1 MRYRMISVGKIS
13 ERFYAQGVAEY
24 LKRLT
29 PYVPWELVEG
39 LEEKVP
45 PRAGAKDIEKVLNKE
60 GERILA
66 LMGDREL
73 LVVLDSHGTMLTSE
87 ELAGCM
93 QDWHLSGVSRV
104 NLIIG
109 GPHGLAD
116 KVKKSA
122 DCSIAFSRMTFPHQ
136 LAALMTAEQ
145 IYRGFK
151 IIRGEPYHK

>member
-1 MRYRMISVGKIS
+1 MISVGKIS

-29 PYVPWELVEG
+29 PYVSWELVEG
-39 LEEKVP
+39 LEEKVS
-45 PRAGAKDIEKVLNKE
+45 PRSGAKDIEKVLNKE

-66 LMGDREL
+66 LLGDREH

-87 ELAGCM
+87 ELARCM
-93 QDWHLSGVSRV
+93 QEWHLSGVSRV

-109 GPHGLAD
+109 GPHGLAE
-116 KVKKSA
+116 KVKKRA
-122 DCSIAFSRMTFPHQ
+122 DRIIAFSRMTFPHQ
-136 LAALMTAEQ
+136 LAALITAEQ

-151 IIRGEPYHK
+151 IIKGEPYHK

>member
-1 MRYRMISVGKIS
+1 MISVGKIS

-87 ELAGCM
+87 ELADCM

-122 DCSIAFSRMTFPHQ
+122 DCIIAFSRMTFPHQ

>member
-1 MRYRMISVGKIS
+1 MISVGKIS

-93 QDWHLSGVSRV
+93 QDWHLTGVSRV

-122 DCSIAFSRMTFPHQ
+122 DCIIAFSRMTFPHQ